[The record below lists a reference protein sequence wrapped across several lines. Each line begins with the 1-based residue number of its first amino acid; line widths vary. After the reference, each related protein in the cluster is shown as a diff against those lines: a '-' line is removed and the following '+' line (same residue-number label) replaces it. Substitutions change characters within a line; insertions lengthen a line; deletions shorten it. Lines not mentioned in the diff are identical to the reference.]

1 VPITTNVVSS
11 NTFYGQVYSIQHY
24 VLKSGRWYSLGAPVS
39 ATNKTDHHDITEIL
53 LKVALNTVKQ
63 TKPKLYF
70 IEVAVHRVP
79 PNTSPYGRS
88 GHLQVILLKVWQ
100 KTTVF
105 AVFGGYH
112 VPFILK
118 ITSIDFGKAQSHCS
132 CYKRLQLLSPPKL
145 SILAPCQLIVVVPVV
160 TFLLY
165 FLGGG
170 GRVMVFNILYCI
182 VLCNKDHTCFLK

>member
-1 VPITTNVVSS
+1 MICLS
-11 NTFYGQVYSIQHY
+11 
-24 VLKSGRWYSLGAPVS
+24 LKYLISY
-39 ATNKTDHHDITEIL
+39 ITEIL
-53 LKVALNTVKQ
+53 LKVALNTIKQ

-79 PNTSPYGRS
+79 SNTSPYGRS

-118 ITSIDFGKAQSHCS
+118 ITSVDFRKTQSHCS
-132 CYKRLQLLSPPKL
+132 CYKRLKLLSLPTQVIYPCPLSVNSRCPGCHVPPL
-145 SILAPCQLIVVVPVV
+145 FPREW
-160 TFLLY
+160 
-165 FLGGG
+165 
-170 GRVMVFNILYCI
+170 GRVMMFNILYCI
-182 VLCNKDHTCFLK
+182 V